1 MKFYYKEQL
10 VRTSKTRH
18 YKYAVGTIKKDGSL
32 SCWSCHETR
41 ESAEKQ
47 MQSKRNECRRIAQ
60 SNREWAKKSEENMEY
75 FRKFYGS
82 DYDPDEQYKA
92 VMAGLGDIKV
102 FEIEE
107 R

>member
-18 YKYAVGTIKKDGSL
+18 YKYAVGAINEDGSL
-32 SCWSCHETR
+32 ACFSCHETR

-47 MQSKRNECRRIAQ
+47 LQSKRNECRRIAQ
-60 SNREWAKKSEENMEY
+60 NDAAWAKKSEKNLQKCRE
-75 FRKFYGS
+75 FYGN
-82 DYDPDEQYKA
+82 DWDPDEHVKN
-92 VMAGLGDIKV
+92 VVSGLGSMKV